1 MIDIQQVVTGKWIE
15 ENCYLIYNDKHLLI
29 VDPGNNN
36 EELQSLITELDRKPV
51 AILLTH
57 THFDHIGAVDP
68 LREAYH
74 IPVYVSAKEN
84 SWLGDPV
91 KNLSQDLTG
100 APLLVAPADYEL
112 EEGTYTLGEMTFSVV
127 ETPGHSIGS
136 VSFIF
141 PDGEFVVTGDALFKG
156 SVGRSD
162 LYTGNAEQLLQS
174 IRSQLFTLPDHYQ
187 VYPGHREPTTIG
199 HEKATNPFFN

>member
-74 IPVYVSAKEN
+74 I
-84 SWLGDPV
+84 
-91 KNLSQDLTG
+91 QF
-100 APLLVAPADYEL
+100 
-112 EEGTYTLGEMTFSVV
+112 M
-127 ETPGHSIGS
+127 
-136 VSFIF
+136 
-141 PDGEFVVTGDALFKG
+141 
-156 SVGRSD
+156 
-162 LYTGNAEQLLQS
+162 
-174 IRSQLFTLPDHYQ
+174 
-187 VYPGHREPTTIG
+187 
-199 HEKATNPFFN
+199 